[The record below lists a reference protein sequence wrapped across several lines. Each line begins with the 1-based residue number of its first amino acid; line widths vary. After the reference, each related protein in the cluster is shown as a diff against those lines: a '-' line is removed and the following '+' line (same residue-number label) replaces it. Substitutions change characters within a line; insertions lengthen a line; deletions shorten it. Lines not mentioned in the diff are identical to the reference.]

1 MRQSSD
7 GRGRAEA
14 AERARNAEASAQRA
28 GPCHA
33 RDILVA
39 ARAAGE
45 GPHMWGLTAITSR
58 RKRPT
63 HNHRGLRQ
71 QCSEAE
77 ARAAGDG
84 SHMWGSTALASRRKR
99 PTHNH
104 RGLRQQ
110 CREAEA
116 RAAGEGPAWVVVIPS
131 TARDLLL

>member
-7 GRGRAEA
+7 GRGRAED

-71 QCSEAE
+71 QC
-77 ARAAGDG
+77 
-84 SHMWGSTALASRRKR
+84 
-99 PTHNH
+99 
-104 RGLRQQ
+104 
-110 CREAEA
+110 REAEA
-116 RAAGEGPAWVVVIPS
+116 RAAGEGPRLGCCHPEILWFRSSMTGAE
-131 TARDLLL
+131 RDRK